1 VFQKSQDGLTSKM
14 KRSYC
19 LIRLKTETVED
30 LKRLMAQ
37 MGKPTLDNLISAMM
51 NLTDAHRLGLR
62 DIGWDVFSKR

>member
-1 VFQKSQDGLTSKM
+1 AFHKSRNGLTSKM

-37 MGKPTLDNLISAMM
+37 MGKPTLDDLISAMM

-62 DIGWDVFSKR
+62 DIDWDVFSKR